1 MIDKSRMKKGMIA
14 LYVGIFGNIAL
25 FVIKFA
31 IGIFS
36 GSIALTND
44 AFHSLSDFLAT
55 VVVLLGYKTS
65 LRPADASHP
74 YGHYKA
80 EPLVGLGVAL
90 SLVGMSVFLAY
101 NAISNVSSAVEPKS
115 IALLAVLISIVVKEC
130 MARYSFGV
138 GRELR
143 SPAIEATAYDHR
155 SDALS
160 SVVAFFGILAT
171 KFGLS
176 FLDPVAGF
184 IIAMMICYYGFKVG
198 KKNVDMLMD
207 RSPKD
212 KLLREIRER
221 TMEVPGVLGIQ
232 RVRGRQ
238 MGGKALLDMHIDVDP
253 NISVIRAHEISHA
266 AQKSLEELD
275 WVRSVLVHVCP
286 YGVKI
291 GEED

>member
-1 MIDKSRMKKGMIA
+1 MVAIEKGMIA
-14 LYVGIFGNIAL
+14 LYMGIFGNIAL

-65 LRPADASHP
+65 LKPADASHP

-101 NAISNVSSAVEPKS
+101 NAILNISREIEPKN

-130 MARYSFGV
+130 MARYAFSV
-138 GRELR
+138 ERELR

-160 SVVAFFGILAT
+160 SVVAFFGILAA

-207 RSPKD
+207 KSLED
-212 KLLREIRER
+212 GLLREIGER
-221 TMEVPGVLGIQ
+221 AMEVPGVLGIH
-232 RVRGRQ
+232 RVRSRQ
-238 MGGKALLDMHIDVDP
+238 MGGKAVLDMHIDVDP

-266 AQKSLEELD
+266 VQKSLEELD

-291 GEED
+291 GKED